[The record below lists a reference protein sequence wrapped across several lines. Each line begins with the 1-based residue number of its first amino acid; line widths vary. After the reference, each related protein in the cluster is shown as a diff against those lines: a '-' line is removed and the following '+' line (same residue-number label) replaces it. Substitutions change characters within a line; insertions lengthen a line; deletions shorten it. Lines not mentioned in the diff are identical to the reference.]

1 MPEYAFDVK
10 MFATVRV
17 NATSEKAA
25 RMALADINNIDLYLT
40 TNTTYG
46 PLQIVSAS
54 LDDNEAETTELLEI
68 DGEAV

>member
-1 MPEYAFDVK
+1 MTEYAFDVK